1 MHLHELRHT
10 TTPEDVAEVLKQNGC
25 TIIRNLV
32 DPSLM
37 DAIHSELRPFI
48 EATAFGRDDFA
59 GFQTKRT
66 GSLIA
71 RSQSFHQLAMH
82 PLILDTATKVLGPYC
97 QKFQLH
103 LTQAIKLDPGETA
116 QSLHRDQLVY
126 SPFRFPQ
133 GMECELHTIWALT
146 DFTEENG
153 ATRVIPG
160 SHTWEDDRTPTQED
174 TVAAIMSKGS
184 VFVFTGSI
192 YHGGGTNRSH
202 ESRIAIQAGYN
213 LGWLRQEENQYLA
226 VPPSIACRLPE
237 KLQSLIGYTLGGY
250 ALGYFGDVKHPKE
263 ALKHESSTQ
272 TPPPR

>member
-1 MHLHELRHT
+1 MQVHELKNT
-10 TTPEDVAEVLKQNGC
+10 ATAEEIVEVLKQDGGV
-25 TIIRNLV
+25 IVRSLV
-32 DPSLM
+32 DASLM
-37 DAIHSELRPFI
+37 DAIYSELKPFI
-48 EATAFGRDDFA
+48 ASTTFGRDDFA

-82 PLILDTATKVLGPYC
+82 PLVLETAAKVLGPYC

-116 QSLHRDQLVY
+116 QMLHRDQLVY
-126 SPFRFPQ
+126 SPFRFPR
-133 GMECELHTIWALT
+133 GMDCELHTIWALT

-160 SHTWEDDRTPTQED
+160 SHLWEDDRSPTLEE
-174 TVAAIMSKGS
+174 TVAVAMPKGS
-184 VFVFTGSI
+184 VFVFTGSV

-202 ESRIAIQAGYN
+202 EPRIGVQAGYN

-226 VPPSIACRLPE
+226 VPPAVARQLPE

-250 ALGYFGDVKHPKE
+250 ALGYFGDVQHPKE
-263 ALKHESSTQ
+263 ALKQKS
-272 TPPPR
+272 P

>member
-10 TTPEDVAEVLKQNGC
+10 TTPDDVAEVLKQNGC

-32 DPSLM
+32 DSFLM
-37 DAIHSELRPFI
+37 DAIDTELRPFL

-66 GSLIA
+66 GNLIA
-71 RSQSFHQLAMH
+71 RSPSFHQLAMH
-82 PLILDTATKVLGPYC
+82 PLILDTAAKVLGPYC

-103 LTQAIKLDPGETA
+103 LTQAVRLAPGETA
-116 QSLHRDQLVY
+116 QTLHRDQLVY

-133 GMECELHTIWALT
+133 GMECEVHTIWALT

-160 SHTWEDDRTPTQED
+160 SHMWEDDRIPTQED
-174 TVAAIMSKGS
+174 TVAAIMPKGS
-184 VFVFTGSI
+184 VFVFTGSV
-192 YHGGGTNRSH
+192 YHGGGTNRSP
-202 ESRIAIQAGYN
+202 EPRIGIQAGYN

-226 VPPSIACRLPE
+226 VPPSVACQLPE

-250 ALGYFGDVKHPKE
+250 ALGYSGDVQHPKE
-263 ALKHESSTQ
+263 ALKHAHSMQ
-272 TPPPR
+272 TFPPR

>member
-1 MHLHELRHT
+1 MELHELRHT
-10 TTPEDVAEVLKQNGC
+10 TTAEDVVEVLKQNGC

-32 DPSLM
+32 DSSLM
-37 DAIHSELRPFI
+37 DAIDTELQPFL

-71 RSQSFHQLAMH
+71 RSPSFHQLAMH
-82 PLILDTATKVLGPYC
+82 PLILDTAAKILGPYC

-103 LTQAIKLDPGETA
+103 LTQAIRLAPGETA
-116 QSLHRDQLVY
+116 QTLHRDQLVY

-133 GMECELHTIWALT
+133 GMECEVHTIWALT

-160 SHTWEDDRTPTQED
+160 SQMWEDDHIPTQED
-174 TVAAIMSKGS
+174 TVAAIMPKGS
-184 VFVFTGSI
+184 VLVFTGSV
-192 YHGGGTNRSH
+192 YHGGGTNRSS
-202 ESRIAIQAGYN
+202 ESRIGIQAGYN

-226 VPPSIACRLPE
+226 VPPSVACQLPE

-250 ALGYFGDVKHPKE
+250 ALGYFGDVQHPKE
-263 ALKHESSTQ
+263 ALKHPPSTQ
-272 TPPPR
+272 TFPPR